1 MRCARTSG
9 SVHHA
14 ISSAKMAGK
23 TPLKADVARKRTTS
37 MLFLRVVDE
46 PLGVS
51 TGGAPRSSD
60 CRKRQRVE
68 GAGLGWPFC
77 LQRGAGVRFTVPG
90 LDHDE
95 RHVTAHRQ
103 GTRRRHPDE
112 AFVMT
117 EPHGLGISDEPGHK
131 Y

>member
-37 MLFLRVVDE
+37 LLFLRVVDE

-68 GAGLGWPFC
+68 RAGLT
-77 LQRGAGVRFTVPG
+77 TVPT
-90 LDHDE
+90 E
-95 RHVTAHRQ
+95 RGRRPLRNSRPRARTEVRGDPVSRTPRVVTL
-103 GTRRRHPDE
+103 TKRRYDRAPR
-112 AFVMT
+112 
-117 EPHGLGISDEPGHK
+117 LGRK
-131 Y
+131 R